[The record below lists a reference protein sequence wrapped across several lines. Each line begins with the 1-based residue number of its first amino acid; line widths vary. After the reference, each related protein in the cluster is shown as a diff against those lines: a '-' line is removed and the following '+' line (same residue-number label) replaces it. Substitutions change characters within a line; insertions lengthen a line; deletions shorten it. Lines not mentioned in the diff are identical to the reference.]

1 MLKQSDI
8 RSVFIVMDGEA
19 IEGDAL
25 TSVELIGVVTHIISK
40 AGFDNC
46 PVM

>member
-8 RSVFIVMDGEA
+8 RNVFIVMDGEA

-25 TSVELIGVVTHIISK
+25 AGVELIGVVTHIISN
-40 AGFDNC
+40 AGFDYC